1 MNVEKLIRDVKALPK
16 NIGNKGNSIF
26 ERLGVNHYENV
37 SSKMLEYIFSSDEQS
52 QIDNLGIQ
60 ALLEEAQ
67 IPYVHAPRV
76 LEVLSEVSANSNKHD
91 YSGRI
96 DLVVHLPGCS
106 LVIENKIDHILNNP
120 FEVYKAFAKKEY
132 TKSKGRSGNNY
143 FLLMGIKKPK
153 NIPKN
158 FIFVSHEQFCKNL
171 KLKLID
177 FYQDKTKEHTYYF
190 IQDYIEAVIQMT
202 NVKADESKKSFF
214 KMVTEHYAQLDE
226 IQNRKVELFDVSK
239 KYIEEI
245 LDDSSYSKEYFT
257 ENKIQKNNSDAWQFK
272 GSYVYSKGV
281 KKILNGS
288 EIFLGL
294 NVLACGVSLTISIFD
309 NRRKINYLNEDIIN
323 TLEGVRLISS
333 YKKCDQNFDCELIV
347 EQWSYEEFNS
357 KTIAKKIDSYITKV
371 EQLELSK

>member
-37 SSKMLEYIFSSDEQS
+37 SSKMMEYIFSSDEQS

-96 DLVVHLPGCS
+96 DLVVHLPECS

-177 FYQDKTKEHTYYF
+177 YYQDKTKEHTYYF

-226 IQNRKVELFDVSK
+226 IQNRKNELFDVSK
-239 KYIEEI
+239 KIIEEI
-245 LDDSSYSKEYFT
+245 IELSNYYEQYFSS
-257 ENKIQKNNSDAWQFK
+257 KIQRNNTDEWRFK
-272 GSYVYSKGV
+272 GSYIETTGI

-288 EIFLGL
+288 EVFLNL
-294 NVLACGVSLTISIFD
+294 NVQACGITLNISILN
-309 NRRKINYLNEDIIN
+309 NRTKYYYTQDEILN
-323 TLEGVRLISS
+323 TLEGVRLISN
-333 YKKCDQNFDCELIV
+333 YKKNEQIFDYELTV
-347 EQWSYEEFNS
+347 EQWSHEELDS
-357 KTIAKKIDSYITKV
+357 KVIAKKIDSYITKI